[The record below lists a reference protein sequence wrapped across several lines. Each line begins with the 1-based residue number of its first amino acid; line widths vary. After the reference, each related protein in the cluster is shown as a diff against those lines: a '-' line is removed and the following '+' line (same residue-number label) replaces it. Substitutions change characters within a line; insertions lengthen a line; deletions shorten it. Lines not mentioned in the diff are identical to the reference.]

1 MMVKENVVVQLAET
15 VDSCWV
21 PLEQVAEMLALMPDQ

>member
-1 MMVKENVVVQLAET
+1 MVVMENVVVQVVET

-21 PLEQVAEMLALMPDQ
+21 PLNKVSEMLALMPN

>member
-1 MMVKENVVVQLAET
+1 MMVNENVVEQLAET

-21 PLEQVAEMLALMPDQ
+21 PLEEVAEMLVLMPDQ